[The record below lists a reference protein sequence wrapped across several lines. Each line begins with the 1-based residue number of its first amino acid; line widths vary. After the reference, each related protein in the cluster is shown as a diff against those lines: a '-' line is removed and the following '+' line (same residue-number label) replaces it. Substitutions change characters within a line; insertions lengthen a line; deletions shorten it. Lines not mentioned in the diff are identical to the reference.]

1 MPHRTHDSS
10 DRLAAKT
17 PRDLRQ
23 PHPISDIPWRLGSAA
38 IAFVCACASTGSN
51 RPAEEGNDSGAQSS
65 PDGAGSAL
73 DSGTSSGSDG
83 AAGLSRDSS
92 TGGDAATSSS
102 SSGGSGGSSSGTS
115 SGGFLGGAAAKI
127 HDDFESG
134 SLSKWTITD
143 RDFNPFSG
151 AQTVVTVD
159 TTRAHSG
166 THSVK
171 ITPSNGSGGL
181 FGTAPPGASFYGR
194 AWVYMDADPGM
205 GHWEGIVARGPA
217 RNSMTSPAE
226 LRLGGQF
233 DILYMN
239 DNQTDGYF
247 LTNPNFFTDHM
258 GMAPPVSK
266 WVCEEFYFGDDT
278 VKWWVT
284 DATATPA
291 ATPFLDIEPTSTWYQ
306 GEPPVPWSPTYA
318 TIAFGYGIFGSN
330 TLDVWYDD
338 VAIDTGRIG
347 CN

>member
-1 MPHRTHDSS
+1 MDAASGSS
-10 DRLAAKT
+10 
-17 PRDLRQ
+17 
-23 PHPISDIPWRLGSAA
+23 GSA
-38 IAFVCACASTGSN
+38 S
-51 RPAEEGNDSGAQSS
+51 
-65 PDGAGSAL
+65 
-73 DSGTSSGSDG
+73 SSGSD
-83 AAGLSRDSS
+83 AASTLPDSS
-92 TGGDAATSSS
+92 PGRDAGASGG
-102 SSGGSGGSSSGTS
+102 SSGSSGGSSSATS
-115 SGGFLGGAAAKI
+115 SSGFLGGAAAKI

-143 RDFNPFSG
+143 RDFNPLPSG
-151 AQTVVTVD
+151 SNVVAID

-181 FGTAPPGASFYGR
+181 FGTVPPGATFYGR

-205 GHWEGIVARGPA
+205 GHWEGIVARGAA

-247 LTNPNFFTDHM
+247 LTNPNFFSDHM
-258 GMAPPVSK
+258 GVAPPVSK

-278 VKWWVT
+278 VKWWIT
-284 DATATPA
+284 DVNATPA

-306 GEPPVPWSPTYA
+306 GEPPTPWSPTYA
-318 TIAFGYGIFGSN
+318 TIVFGYGIFGSN
-330 TLDVWYDD
+330 TLNVWYDD
-338 VAIDTGRIG
+338 VAIDTSRIG